1 MSMFSKCDHGRWVC
15 TNRTCP
21 RTCLVLGDMN
31 IMTFDGK
38 QYGLV
43 SKCNQVLVEVF
54 IFLEFLV
61 IPNERIISEHR
72 ISIPAN
78 IAH

>member
-1 MSMFSKCDHGRWVC
+1 
-15 TNRTCP
+15 
-21 RTCLVLGDMN
+21 
-31 IMTFDGK
+31 MTFDGK

-54 IFLEFLV
+54 IFLELLV
-61 IPNERIISEHR
+61 IPKERIISEHR